1 MKILA
6 IDLETYSSIDIR
18 KAGLYKY
25 VENSEILLFAYTYDD
40 EPVRVVDM
48 ACGETV
54 PENVLADLDNP
65 DVLKPLLT
73 QLLKCMCWGTG
84 WEDDWTRHNGFARW
98 YRVIPWDC
106 REA

>member
-40 EPVRVVDM
+40 EPCR
-48 ACGETV
+48 
-54 PENVLADLDNP
+54 
-65 DVLKPLLT
+65 K
-73 QLLKCMCWGTG
+73 MCWLT
-84 WEDDWTRHNGFARW
+84 
-98 YRVIPWDC
+98 
-106 REA
+106 